1 MIRSNSKNLHV
12 VCYDEYSYMSN
23 VAELDKHG
31 AMFAYKRNDKKMRL
45 KNLGPI
51 AIVFPRDR
59 FLGEL
64 NCNNGMQDAIV
75 FEDRGAK

>member
-1 MIRSNSKNLHV
+1 
-12 VCYDEYSYMSN
+12 
-23 VAELDKHG
+23 
-31 AMFAYKRNDKKMRL
+31 MRL

-75 FEDRGAK
+75 FEGRGAK